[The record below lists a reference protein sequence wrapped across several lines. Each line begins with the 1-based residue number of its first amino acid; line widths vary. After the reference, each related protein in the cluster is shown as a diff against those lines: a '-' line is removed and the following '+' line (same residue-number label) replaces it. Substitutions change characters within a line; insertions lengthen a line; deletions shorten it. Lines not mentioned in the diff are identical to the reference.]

1 MANYKWK
8 VVFKMNEEYKSDENF
23 ENNPEELNNDQ
34 TDNNKEVYNN
44 QADSTQEMY
53 NTVNN
58 VQETVNDSVNTQS
71 SGKKKKHK
79 KDRNKRSSFVLVSVA
94 AILTVTVITIG
105 TLFVGSGR
113 SGFLNSTSNKT
124 YDKVS
129 TTNTVDAN
137 TNDSKT
143 KVTTT
148 KSDSSSS
155 STNEAVVTDVSAV
168 VEEVMPSIVAI
179 TSTSIVESGFSNDWY
194 DYYFGYGNGNDGG
207 TYEETGAGSGI
218 IIGQSDS
225 ELLIVT
231 NNHVVEGA
239 DSLQVQFIDEET
251 VDAAI
256 KGTDSSNDLAVV
268 AVKLEDIPEDTMK
281 EIKVATIGD
290 SDALKVGEGTI
301 AIGNALGYGQS
312 VTTGVVSAL
321 NREVEYE
328 DGSKKDLIQTD
339 AAINPG
345 NSGGALLNMKGE
357 VIGINAAKYSSS
369 SVEGMGFAIPI
380 SNVEDIINKLMNEE
394 TKEKVDDE
402 ERGYLNINGRDITST
417 MSEEYNIPVGV
428 YVVNVTKG
436 GAADKAG
443 LQENSVI
450 VGIEGKTVDSM
461 EELQEQLQYY
471 AAGDKITITAK
482 VLEGNEYVEK
492 EYKITLDAKLKD

>member
-1 MANYKWK
+1 M
-8 VVFKMNEEYKSDENF
+8 FR
-23 ENNPEELNNDQ
+23 
-34 TDNNKEVYNN
+34 
-44 QADSTQEMY
+44 
-53 NTVNN
+53 
-58 VQETVNDSVNTQS
+58 
-71 SGKKKKHK
+71 GKKKKHK

-94 AILTVTVITIG
+94 AILTVTVIAIG

-113 SGFLNSTSNKT
+113 SRFLNSTSNKT

-380 SNVEDIINKLMNEE
+380 SNVEDIINKLMNEK

-450 VGIEGKTVDSM
+450 VGIEGKTCTLYMSKVNNVPQGMLVTKIDKDGPAAST
-461 EELQEQLQYY
+461 ELKANDIITEIN
-471 AAGDKITITAK
+471 GEKITSSVELIDELKKYKPEDIVTFKVYRPSKDKSAK
-482 VLEGNEYVEK
+482 GYEFSV
-492 EYKITLDAKLKD
+492 KIKLKADTGTEK